1 MYIGN
6 SVKNL
11 AQEKIYDL
19 EHEINLPIYYPS
31 IELVKVS
38 VQFAVSDLSSFGIWY
53 LIWNQ
58 LDPQNNSINQE

>member
-38 VQFAVSDLSSFGIWY
+38 VQFAVSDLSSFGI
-53 LIWNQ
+53 Q
-58 LDPQNNSINQE
+58 FGINLTLKTTL